1 MHSYSQSTTEREFS
15 ETLSRLTDGRKG
27 VKYLTAFSGGCDS
40 LALLCLLCRAAGP
53 ENVSAL
59 YVNHN
64 LRPRDELEAE
74 IKLNKENCSKLG
86 IHLVIE
92 NLGEQVRELA
102 SLRGNGLEEAARILR
117 YRTLVKAAGE
127 HGCSFICTAHHR
139 DDQVETLLM
148 RSLRNSPVTSMRGI
162 PEKSVRD
169 GLILIRPLLDYPR
182 RVLEEYLKAR
192 GFSWSKDS
200 TNEDNLIERNRIR
213 NIEIPKM
220 RLLEP
225 DFEEKLLQRRKEAL
239 SECGDFE
246 WEGSC
251 TVDLSYF
258 RSLNSAK
265 RLVVLYSMWD
275 AVMDSQLPSSLIKRV
290 TEAVDSQEMRCMQI
304 SANGAVFSFAGGREG
319 RTLVLTSM
327 ALDGQFRDFDVPLD
341 PDSDG
346 VELPG
351 GMRLEIS
358 DGGSKEDIK
367 LDPALF
373 GSDVRVRF
381 YREGDR
387 ICLRDGTKM
396 LTRVL
401 QDMKIPPALR
411 FRVPLITDSLGI
423 CAVMGAVWG
432 GRDRIA
438 RRFISA
444 SCARC
449 FTCRKY

>member
-15 ETLSRLTDGRKG
+15 ETLKRLTGGPRG
-27 VKYLTAFSGGCDS
+27 AKYLAAFSGGCDS
-40 LALLCLLCRAAGP
+40 LALLCLLCRTAGP
-53 ENVSAL
+53 ENVTAL

-64 LRPRDELEAE
+64 LRPQEELKAE
-74 IKLNKENCSKLG
+74 IQLNKENCSKLG
-86 IHLVIE
+86 AELVIE

-117 YRTLVKAAGE
+117 YRALVRTAEK

-139 DDQVETLLM
+139 DDQVETLFM

-169 GLILIRPLLDYPR
+169 KMPLIRPLLDFSR
-182 RVLEEYLKAR
+182 ETLEKYLKDR
-192 GFSWSKDS
+192 GLIWSRDS
-200 TNEDNLIERNRIR
+200 TNEDNCIERNRIR

-225 DFEEKLLQRRKEAL
+225 GFEEKLLQRRKEAL
-239 SECGDFE
+239 SECGNFE
-246 WEGSC
+246 WDGSDR
-251 TVDLSYF
+251 VALDYF

-290 TEAVDSQEMRCMQI
+290 IEAVDSDNPHRIQI
-304 SANGAVFSFAGGREG
+304 SANGAVFSFAGGREN
-319 RTLVLTSM
+319 RTLILTSM
-327 ALDGQFRDFDVPLD
+327 ALDGQFRDFEKPLD
-341 PDSDG
+341 INSDG

-351 GMRLEIS
+351 DMRLVIS
-358 DGGSKEDIK
+358 ETGRKEDVR
-367 LDPALF
+367 LDPQFF
-373 GSDVRVRF
+373 GTDIRVRF

-387 ICLRDGTKM
+387 VCLKDGTKM

-411 FRVPLITDSLGI
+411 FRVPLIVDSKGI
-423 CAVMGAVWG
+423 CAVLGAVWG

-438 RRFISA
+438 GRFIS
-444 SCARC
+444 STCARS
-449 FTCRKY
+449 FTCLKY